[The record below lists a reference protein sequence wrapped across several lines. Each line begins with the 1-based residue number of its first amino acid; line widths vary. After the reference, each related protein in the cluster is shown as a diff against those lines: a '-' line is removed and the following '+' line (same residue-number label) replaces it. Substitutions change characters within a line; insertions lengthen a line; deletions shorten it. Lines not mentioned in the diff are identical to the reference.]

1 MAATD
6 QTYRNQKTVDIVF
19 AVSCILML
27 FSVVWMFAQDYYRE
41 FKVEIRHFRDVEEA
55 MADRAA
61 LDELPEYTTVKEA
74 EEAVEEARSQIDQ
87 KKVARIKA
95 QILNEVLPRKA
106 KAEADY
112 QSTKADYDS
121 LVSLYNIEV
130 DEHGAGSP
138 KAQEMKAQI
147 GKMEEKLGVQLA
159 AAEEANAKLKELQ
172 DEQAREE
179 KPLKDAL
186 ARLKKIYDSFD
197 RVAKN
202 AAQKRWK
209 AGDLIRSL
217 PVIDGFASPYRI
229 HQYTLNDLPIDY
241 NFKQVTRYDRCVTC
255 HQGIER
261 GTYTKEALRDLAK
274 IPAGLNDKLKT
285 ARAYYLKPR
294 QQLLAGTGEKLGYD
308 PSELELRAVKLDE
321 SHIGEFAAHPRLDLF
336 VDANSPHGA
345 EKFGCTICHAGQGSA
360 TSFGEATHTPNGAA
374 EKKRWQKQHDWA
386 ASHYWDFPMLPKRF
400 LESSCVKC
408 HYQITDLVREGSR
421 VEAPKLMRGY
431 TLVREN
437 GCFGCHEIAGI
448 KGGRAVGP
456 DLRLEPYPALDHL
469 TPEERAKALSDPLNP
484 PGTMRKVGPSLRR
497 LTEKTNEDWVRK
509 WIRAPRD
516 FRPDTK
522 MPHFYGLSNNMPD
535 VLPEDQKDFP
545 DAEISSI
552 AYFLFQRSR
561 GYLDEVKKHMKDSAA
576 DRQKAQQRYEE
587 LYTKPPSTNPEEK
600 QKVQKELDD
609 LARKILMW
617 SAAPPI
623 AELSLPD
630 APKDKEGQQAQVA
643 QGRKL
648 FSERGCLACHIH
660 AGTTTPQGKPD
671 TADFIPAITS
681 DAHFGP
687 NLTRMAVKLG
697 TKPGD
702 KDSARRWLVQWIL
715 DPRNYHPRTFMP
727 VTQLTPDQADAIAA
741 WLLSKDEKWDG
752 PKVEDP
758 KIETLRKLTRVHL
771 EKIYTRQEVNEIL
784 EKDRGL
790 SEDQRKYPMRP
801 DADEQELASPLDE
814 NKLKLYIGK
823 KAIGQLGCYS
833 CHDIPGF
840 ETSKPIGTP
849 LNDWGKKDAERL
861 AFEDIKTYVN
871 QHFYAAEKLT
881 DAKGQPL
888 GVTKDGKKPYEQF
901 FYESLAHEKREGFLH
916 QKLLEPRS
924 FDYAR
929 LRRWDE
935 RLRMPQF
942 RFARTEKRANET
954 DEDYEARRYVEEAEA
969 REAVMTFILGLVAE
983 PIPAKFVY
991 DPPPDKR
998 AEVKGRQVLDKFNCY
1013 GCHMVRPGVYDF
1025 KSSPLSTG
1033 LLDAN
1038 YKTASNSFAS
1048 DHRFLNNN
1056 AWIGPTPTRPDRLT
1070 AYGILAKNVEVDEQ
1084 LRTFL
1089 TEQGVNIPDTV
1100 QTLTELQLTQAL
1112 RFTGTVRDKEGKE
1125 SKEVKELPAYSN
1137 VLLPP
1142 QALVSQSDT
1151 YGGAYA
1157 NLLSAYL
1164 MDPRLPERFRKNEGD
1179 ARASGPPPLFREGE
1193 KVQPGWLYPFLR
1205 NPHEIRPMTTLRM
1218 PRFSLSEEEAMALV
1232 NYFAAVDKVNDP
1244 AMGVTYPY
1252 MVIPQ
1257 RQDEY
1262 IRQKTAEYVERLKK
1276 DEKQYKQ
1283 RLDEL
1288 NKVWEGLWKTQ
1299 GTESLK
1305 RQRAE
1310 LEARLAAAQK
1320 ALKDAQDKKAETL
1333 AKLAEKEVND
1343 LKQQLEGTK
1352 DEGKQRDVYFKA
1364 QLEQWTTRDAYL
1376 QDGYR
1381 LLASQSATEK
1391 LCLNCHRLGNL
1402 GPPLPNGPQL
1412 DISWERMRPD
1422 WTERW
1427 IGNPLRFLY
1436 RSPMPQNF
1444 PANKTAMQEL
1454 FLGSSLQQSIATR
1467 DALMNY
1473 PRLADLAIIRA
1484 QTAPAGA
1491 GGK

>member
-27 FSVVWMFAQDYYRE
+27 FSVVWMFAQDYYRP
-41 FKVEIRHFRDVEEA
+41 FKVEIRQFRDVEEA

-61 LDELPEYTTVKEA
+61 LDELPEYDTVQKAEA
-74 EEAVEEARSQIDQ
+74 DVEEAQGLIDQ
-87 KKVARIKA
+87 KKVAQIKA
-95 QILNEVLPRKA
+95 QVLNEVLPKKA

-112 QSTKADYDS
+112 QATKADYDS

-130 DEHGAGSP
+130 DEHGEGSA
-138 KAQEMKAQI
+138 KAKEMKGQI
-147 GKMEEKLGVQLA
+147 GKMEEKLGVQQ
-159 AAEEANAKLKELQ
+159 AEA
-172 DEQAREE
+172 E
-179 KPLKDAL
+179 KWKAHLDAL
-186 ARLKKIYDSFD
+186 QKQQAELERPLTEALVRLKKIYDSFD

-202 AAQKRWK
+202 AVQKRWK
-209 AGDLIRSL
+209 VGDVIRSL

-261 GTYTKEALRDLAK
+261 GAYTKEALRDLTR
-274 IPAGLNDKLKT
+274 IPAGLNEKLKT
-285 ARAYYLKPR
+285 ARAHYLKPR
-294 QQLLAGTGEKLGYD
+294 QRLLASAGEKLSYD
-308 PSELELRAVKLDE
+308 PGELELRAVKLSE
-321 SHIGEFAAHPRLDLF
+321 AHINEFAAHPRLDLF

-345 EKFGCTICHAGQGSA
+345 EKFGCTICHSGQGSA
-360 TSFGEATHTPNGAA
+360 TSFAEATHTPNGAA
-374 EKKRWQKQHDWA
+374 EKKRWRSQHDWA
-386 ASHYWDFPMLPKRF
+386 ATHYWDFPMLPKRF
-400 LESSCVKC
+400 LEASCVKC
-408 HYQITDLVREGSR
+408 HHQMTDLVREGSR

-431 TLVREN
+431 NLVREN
-437 GCFGCHEIAGI
+437 GCFGCHEIAGL

-456 DLRLEPYPALDHL
+456 DLRLEPYPALENL
-469 TPEERAKALSDPLNP
+469 SPEERAKALADPLNP
-484 PGTMRKVGPSLRR
+484 PGAMRKVGPSLRR

-509 WIRAPRD
+509 WVRAPRD

-522 MPHFYGLSNNMPD
+522 MPHFYGLSNNTSD
-535 VLPEDQKDFP
+535 ALPEDQKDFP
-545 DAEISSI
+545 DAEINSI
-552 AYFLFQRSR
+552 AYFLFQRSK
-561 GYLDEVKKHMKDSAA
+561 GYLDDVKKHMKDPVAE
-576 DRQKAQQRYEE
+576 RQKAQQRYEE
-587 LYTKPPSTNPEEK
+587 LYTKPPSANPEEK

-609 LARKILMW
+609 LARKILLW

-623 AELSLPD
+623 ADLPLPE
-630 APKDKEGQQAQVA
+630 APKDREAQVA

-671 TADFIPAITS
+671 TADFIPPITS

-687 NLTRMAVKLG
+687 NLTRLAAKLG

-702 KDSARRWLVQWIL
+702 RESARRWLVQWIL

-727 VTQLTPDQADAIAA
+727 VTQLTPEQADAIAA
-741 WLLSKDEKWDG
+741 WLLSRDEKWDG
-752 PKVEDP
+752 PKVEEP

-771 EKIYTRQEVNEIL
+771 EKTFTRQEVNEIL
-784 EKDRGL
+784 ERDRGL
-790 SEDQRKYPMRP
+790 SADQRKYMRA
-801 DADEQELASPLDE
+801 DADEQELSSPLDE
-814 NKLKLYIGK
+814 SKLKLYIGK
-823 KAIGQLGCYS
+823 KAIGQLGCYA

-840 ETSKPIGTP
+840 ETAKPIGTP
-849 LNDWGKKDAERL
+849 LNDWGKKDPERL

-871 QHFYAAEKLT
+871 KHFYVAGKLT
-881 DAKGQPL
+881 KDKGEPR
-888 GVTKDGKKPYEQF
+888 GVDKDGKRPYEQF
-901 FYESLAHEKREGFLH
+901 FYEALIHEKRDGFLH
-916 QKLLEPRS
+916 QKLLDPRS
-924 FDYAR
+924 YDYAR

-942 RFARTEKRANET
+942 RFARTEKHANESEEAY
-954 DEDYEARRYVEEAEA
+954 EDRRYLEEAEA

-983 PIPAKFVY
+983 PVPAKFVY

-998 AEVKGRQVLDKFNCY
+998 AEVKGRQVLDKFNCT
-1013 GCHMVRPGVYDF
+1013 GCHQVRPGVYEF
-1025 KSSPLSTG
+1025 KPTPLSAG

-1038 YKTASNSFAS
+1038 YETAKASFAS

-1056 AWIGPTPTRPDRLT
+1056 AWVAPPSPRPDRLT

-1089 TEQGVNIPDTV
+1089 ADRGVNLPDNV
-1100 QTLTELQLTQAL
+1100 SSLTELQLTQAL

-1125 SKEVKELPAYSN
+1125 SKEVKELPASSS
-1137 VLLPP
+1137 VLIPP
-1142 QALVSQSDT
+1142 QLMLSQAET
-1151 YGGAYA
+1151 YGGTYA

-1193 KVQPGWLYPFLR
+1193 KAQPGWLYQFLR

-1252 MVIPQ
+1252 LTVPQ

-1262 IRQKTAEYVERLKK
+1262 LRQKTAEYVERLKK

-1283 RLDEL
+1283 RLDEM
-1288 NKVWEGLWKTQ
+1288 NKVWDGLWKTQ
-1299 GTESLK
+1299 GTEGLK

-1310 LEARLAAAQK
+1310 LEARMGEAEK
-1320 ALKDAQDKKAETL
+1320 ARKDAENKKAETL
-1333 AKLAEKEVND
+1333 AKQAEKEIND
-1343 LKQQLEGTK
+1343 LKQQIEGLK
-1352 DEGKQRDVYFKA
+1352 DEGKQRDAYLKS

-1412 DISWERMRPD
+1412 DIAWERLRPE

-1427 IGNPLRFLY
+1427 IANPLRFLY

-1454 FLGSSLQQSIATR
+1454 FLGNSLQQSIATR

-1473 PRLADLAIIRA
+1473 PRLADLAVIRA
-1484 QTAPAGA
+1484 QTAPAGT